1 MNLFRLITRFL
12 RAIVIHVDSLGGSC
26 SGIREAAEILG
37 AICKL
42 PEPATGAHP
51 ARPRTGPPACPNCK
65 GQGWMP
71 CICDL
76 LHLCP
81 VCCGSRVVPAIYF
94 AAMASGPIE
103 EVLEA
108 RSAYMRSAGRN

>member
-1 MNLFRLITRFL
+1 
-12 RAIVIHVDSLGGSC
+12 
-26 SGIREAAEILG
+26 
-37 AICKL
+37 
-42 PEPATGAHP
+42 
-51 ARPRTGPPACPNCK
+51 
-65 GQGWMP
+65 MP